1 MPRALPPN
9 PSLEQLRR
17 QAKDLL
23 KAARDLNL
31 QALLRIEQYLPNRS
45 GAAMLADAQ
54 LVIAR
59 EYGFASWPKLKR
71 HIEALAAQPMVALE
85 QASVVPRRES
95 PYKQR
100 IRQLADRIL
109 ESAASGA
116 ITQVLEYLVIPG
128 RDILALREQLVERG
142 DYTRLVD
149 ALLAGVD
156 HPQPRT
162 RFLVAQ
168 AMDHFADA
176 RCAAP
181 LRALLSD
188 AVPRVRWAA
197 LHSLSCEACKL
208 APIAHGND
216 LVELVIA
223 LALYDP
229 SIRVRRVATY
239 TLGGDCHDPR
249 AVAALEQLLAHAT
262 DATILRGARWALVQQ
277 QRLAIQLELQP
288 CEGYSES

>member
-9 PSLEQLRR
+9 PSLEQLKH

-23 KAARDLNL
+23 QASRDRDL
-31 QALLRIEQYLPNRS
+31 QALLRIEQYLPDRS
-45 GAAMLADAQ
+45 GVATLADTQ

-71 HIEALAAQPMVALE
+71 QIETLVAQRAVAVD
-85 QASVVPRRES
+85 QTRVIPRRES

-109 ESAASGA
+109 EAAASGA
-116 ITQVLEYLVIPG
+116 INQVLADLVIPL
-128 RDILALREQLVERG
+128 RDGLALREYLVESRGYTQLV
-142 DYTRLVD
+142 DV
-149 ALLAGVD
+149 LLANGA
-156 HPQPRT
+156 HPQPRV

-176 RCAAP
+176 RCAGP
-181 LRALLSD
+181 LRAMLSD

-208 APIAHGND
+208 APIAQNDD
-216 LVELVIA
+216 LVELIIA
-223 LALYDP
+223 LALHDP
-229 SIRVRRVATY
+229 SIRVRCVATY
-239 TLGGDCHDPR
+239 ALGGECYDPR

-262 DATILRGARWALVQQ
+262 DAAILRGARWALLQQ
-277 QRLAIQLELQP
+277 QRLAGAMKDP
-288 CEGYSES
+288 YS

>member
-1 MPRALPPN
+1 MSRALPPN
-9 PSLEQLRR
+9 PSLEQLKH

-23 KAARDLNL
+23 QDSRHLNL

-45 GAAMLADAQ
+45 GAARLADTQ

-59 EYGFASWPKLKR
+59 EYGFASWPKLK
-71 HIEALAAQPMVALE
+71 HHVEALSAQQVVALE
-85 QASVVPRRES
+85 QAAIVPRGET
-95 PYKQR
+95 PYRQR
-100 IRQLADRIL
+100 IRQLADRML
-109 ESAASGA
+109 ESAASGD
-116 ITQVLEYLVIPG
+116 IRQVLAQLVISA
-128 RDILALREQLVERG
+128 RDGLALRAYLVEC
-142 DYTRLVD
+142 DSYTQIVD
-149 ALLAGVD
+149 LLLAHVD
-156 HPQPRT
+156 HPHPRI

-181 LRALLSD
+181 LRVMLGD

-208 APIAHGND
+208 APIAQNDD
-216 LVELVIA
+216 LVELVIG
-223 LALYDP
+223 LALRDP

-239 TLGGDCHDPR
+239 TLGGDCYDAR

-262 DATILRGARWALVQQ
+262 DAPILRSARWALAQQ
-277 QRLAIQLELQP
+277 QRLAGEMKDPLVE
-288 CEGYSES
+288 

>member
-1 MPRALPPN
+1 MSRALPPN
-9 PSLEQLRR
+9 PSLEQLKH

-23 KAARDLNL
+23 RDSRDLNL

-45 GAAMLADAQ
+45 GAARLADTQ

-71 HIEALAAQPMVALE
+71 YVEMQAAQVVAVA
-85 QASVVPRRES
+85 QASVAPRRES

-109 ESAASGA
+109 DSAAIGD
-116 ITQVLEYLVIPG
+116 IRQVLEYLLIPG
-128 RDILALREQLVERG
+128 RDILSLREQLVERG

-149 ALLAGVD
+149 VLLANVD
-156 HPQPRT
+156 HPHPRT

-181 LRALLSD
+181 LRAMLSD

-208 APIAHGND
+208 APIAQNDD
-216 LVELVIA
+216 LVELIIT
-223 LALYDP
+223 LALHDP
-229 SIRVRRVATY
+229 SMRVRCVATY
-239 TLGGDCHDPR
+239 TLGGNCYDSR
-249 AVAALEQLLAHAT
+249 AVAALEQILAHAT
-262 DATILRGARWALVQQ
+262 DAAILRGARGAL
-277 QRLAIQLELQP
+277 LQ
-288 CEGYSES
+288 

>member
-9 PSLEQLRR
+9 PSLEQLKH

-23 KAARDLNL
+23 KASRVLNL
-31 QALLRIEQYLPNRS
+31 QALLRIEQYLPNR
-45 GAAMLADAQ
+45 AAMATLSDTQ

-71 HIEALAAQPMVALE
+71 HVEALVAQQATALE
-85 QASVVPRRES
+85 QPRVMPRRES
-95 PYKQR
+95 PQKLR
-100 IRQLADRIL
+100 IRQLAEHIT

-116 ITQVLEYLVIPG
+116 INQVLAALVIPA
-128 RDILALREQLVERG
+128 RDLLALREYLVESG
-142 DYTRLVD
+142 GYMPLVD
-149 ALLAGVD
+149 ALLQGVD
-156 HPQPRT
+156 HPHPRV

-176 RCAAP
+176 RCATP
-181 LRALLSD
+181 LRAMLRD

-208 APIAHGND
+208 APIATNDD
-216 LVELVIA
+216 LVELVIE

-229 SIRVRRVATY
+229 SIRVRRAATY
-239 TLGGDCHDPR
+239 GLGGDCHDPR
-249 AVAALEQLLAHAT
+249 AVVALQTLLAHET
-262 DATILRGARWALVQQ
+262 DAAILRGARWALGQQ
-277 QRLAIQLELQP
+277 QRLAAGAED
-288 CEGYSES
+288 SSV

>member
-1 MPRALPPN
+1 MSRALPPN
-9 PSLEQLRR
+9 PSLEQLKH

-23 KAARDLNL
+23 RASRELNL

-45 GAAMLADAQ
+45 GVAALADTQ

-71 HIEALAAQPMVALE
+71 HVEALAAQAALALE
-85 QASVVPRRES
+85 QAAVVPRRET

-109 ESAASGA
+109 ESAASRA
-116 ITQVLEYLVIPG
+116 IRQVLEYLVIPA
-128 RDILALREQLVERG
+128 RDILALRDYLVERG

-149 ALLAGVD
+149 ALLANVD
-156 HPQPRT
+156 HPHPRT

-181 LRALLSD
+181 LRAMLRD

-208 APIAHGND
+208 APIAQTDD

-223 LALYDP
+223 LALHDP
-229 SIRVRRVATY
+229 SIRVRRVATSN
-239 TLGGDCHDPR
+239 LGGDCDDLR

-262 DATILRGARWALVQQ
+262 DAAILRGARWALSKQLQ
-277 QRLAIQLELQP
+277 LAARAED
-288 CEGYSES
+288 SSA